1 MRRQAILAVVLAL
14 VAQAGC
20 KSQGPPKPMDCS
32 VIPPAIDRIMADRA
46 SDPRVA
52 AVLPQHK
59 QEMVALCERDQWS
72 AAMGVCIAKA
82 KDRGAMDNC
91 RGLKDEKLEHLK
103 QVNARL
109 RGAIQ
114 EVERKQEEAAAA
126 AAGSGSG
133 SAAGGGS
140 GSGAG
145 SGSPRARRRDRPP
158 SP

>member
-59 QEMVALCERDQWS
+59 QEMVALCEEEQ
-72 AAMGVCIAKA
+72 
-82 KDRGAMDNC
+82 
-91 RGLKDEKLEHLK
+91 E
-103 QVNARL
+103 QNAEDHGKRL
-109 RGAIQ
+109 N
-114 EVERKQEEAAAA
+114 VAAARQLDETA
-126 AAGSGSG
+126 HHVG
-133 SAAGGGS
+133 
-140 GSGAG
+140 
-145 SGSPRARRRDRPP
+145 RAM
-158 SP
+158 